1 MLLLKVVVRIGGSV
15 VASPLNPGLIRKYI
29 ETVQSLRIQGYELV
43 VIVGGG
49 APARQFIQLAKDLDL
64 TEAEQDEMAISVS
77 RLFAQ
82 LLAMKLGGL
91 GWKDI
96 PTSVEKALKVF
107 QKRGIAIMGGL
118 KPGMT
123 TDTVA
128 ALVASEIK
136 ADLIVKVTDQEGVYT
151 KDPRRYSDA
160 RKLDELSFDELDQLL
175 EEDKH
180 KAGIHQILDPEAVRI
195 LKKKRT
201 KTIIVNG
208 SKPENLISVI
218 KGEKIGTRIQ

>member
-1 MLLLKVVVRIGGSV
+1 MKIVVRIGGSV
-15 VASPLNPGLIRKYI
+15 IASPPNAELIKRYT
-29 ETVQSLRIQGYELV
+29 ETIRFLKAQGHELV

-49 APARQFIQLAKDLDL
+49 STARQFIELAKTIGLS
-64 TEAEQDEMAISVS
+64 EPEQDETAISVS

-91 GWKDI
+91 GWKTV
-96 PTSVEKALKVF
+96 PTSLEEASEILRKN
-107 QKRGIAIMGGL
+107 GIVVMGGL

-128 ALVASEIK
+128 AMVASKID
-136 ADLIVKVTDQEGVYT
+136 ADIIVKATDQEGVYT
-151 KDPRRYSDA
+151 KDPKRYPDA
-160 RKLDELSFDELDQLL
+160 KKLDELSFDELDRIL

-180 KAGIHQILDPEAVRI
+180 KAGIHQIVDPEAVYI
-195 LKKKRT
+195 LKKKRI

-208 SKPENLISVI
+208 LKPENITAAI
-218 KGEKIGTRIQ
+218 KGEKIGTQIL

>member
-1 MLLLKVVVRIGGSV
+1 MKVVVRIGGSV
-15 VASPLNPGLIRKYI
+15 IASPPNAELIKRYT
-29 ETVQSLRIQGYELV
+29 ETIRFLRAQGHELV

-49 APARQFIQLAKDLDL
+49 STARQFIELAKTIGLS
-64 TEAEQDEMAISVS
+64 EPEQDETAISVS

-91 GWKDI
+91 GWKTVS
-96 PTSVEKALKVF
+96 TSLVEASETLRKN
-107 QKRGIAIMGGL
+107 GIVVMGGL

-128 ALVASEIK
+128 AMVASEID
-136 ADLIVKVTDQEGVYT
+136 ADIIVKATDQEGVYT
-151 KDPRRYSDA
+151 KDPKRYPDA
-160 RKLDELSFDELDQLL
+160 RKLDELSFDELDRIL

-180 KAGIHQILDPEAVRI
+180 KAGIHQIVDPEAVHI
-195 LKKKRT
+195 LKKKRI

-208 SKPENLISVI
+208 LKPENIIAAI
-218 KGEKIGTRIQ
+218 KGEKIGTRIV

>member
-1 MLLLKVVVRIGGSV
+1 MKVVVRIGGSV
-15 VASPLNPGLIRKYI
+15 IASPPNAELIKRYT
-29 ETVQSLRIQGYELV
+29 ETIRFLKAQGHELV

-49 APARQFIQLAKDLDL
+49 STARQFIELAKTIGLS
-64 TEAEQDEMAISVS
+64 EPEQDETAISVS

-91 GWKDI
+91 GWKTVS
-96 PTSVEKALKVF
+96 TSLVEASETLRKN
-107 QKRGIAIMGGL
+107 GIVVMGGL

-128 ALVASEIK
+128 AMVASEID
-136 ADLIVKVTDQEGVYT
+136 ADIIVKATDQEGVYT
-151 KDPRRYSDA
+151 KDPKRYPDA
-160 RKLDELSFDELDQLL
+160 RKLDELSFDELDRIL

-180 KAGIHQILDPEAVRI
+180 KAGIHQIVDPEAVHI
-195 LKKKRT
+195 LKKKRI

-208 SKPENLISVI
+208 LKPENIIAAI
-218 KGEKIGTRIQ
+218 KGEKIGTRIV